1 MKARGYWLAV
11 LAGVVVAAAPC
22 FAQTSGTTPPDSA
35 EAPAIQ
41 APTAPPTPP
50 DFPRGRISGY
60 LFGDLYYNVSGDPN
74 HVYNAAGVDA
84 GNVSIDGVRP
94 ITEDLNGLL
103 IRRIYFQLDNDLSIK
118 YATRFR
124 IEMDSRA
131 LTSDGK
137 IGAFVKNAYLQAKSV
152 LPRSDFFFGMIN
164 TPTWENSEEFWGYR
178 SIEKTIA
185 DFRGFASSSDLGVS
199 LKGFADPDHR
209 LGYTAMIGTGTGQRP
224 ETDRY
229 KRWYFTL
236 PVKVGE
242 LRLEPY
248 VDYQGVR
255 VNANTAAPL
264 DPDSAAINQDQATW
278 KIFAG
283 YEFHRFG
290 LGLEAVTRVNHRS
303 GAPNQEPRGISLFAR
318 GTLSPTVAAFARVD
332 QWEPDHRA
340 ANRVDQ
346 RLWIAGVDWQPFRDV
361 HVMPNIEAMDYI
373 EKGTAVGPSQ
383 HDLQARITF
392 YYRYSRP
399 QS

>member
-11 LAGVVVAAAPC
+11 LAGVVVAAAPG

>member
-35 EAPAIQ
+35 AAPAIQ
-41 APTAPPTPP
+41 APTAPRTPP

-185 DFRGFASSSDLGVS
+185 
-199 LKGFADPDHR
+199 
-209 LGYTAMIGTGTGQRP
+209 
-224 ETDRY
+224 
-229 KRWYFTL
+229 
-236 PVKVGE
+236 
-242 LRLEPY
+242 
-248 VDYQGVR
+248 
-255 VNANTAAPL
+255 
-264 DPDSAAINQDQATW
+264 
-278 KIFAG
+278 
-283 YEFHRFG
+283 
-290 LGLEAVTRVNHRS
+290 
-303 GAPNQEPRGISLFAR
+303 
-318 GTLSPTVAAFARVD
+318 
-332 QWEPDHRA
+332 
-340 ANRVDQ
+340 
-346 RLWIAGVDWQPFRDV
+346 
-361 HVMPNIEAMDYI
+361 
-373 EKGTAVGPSQ
+373 
-383 HDLQARITF
+383 
-392 YYRYSRP
+392 
-399 QS
+399 